1 MSAPTVDQVAAEIQA
16 GLSQAQDFLAQLT
29 AQANA
34 AGLGQSGTG
43 GAGSSVQGIAQGVSG
58 AASNLSAAANLSR
71 ALPLVI
77 LVLGV
82 LLGKPFYGVVG
93 AVVVY
98 LYLNPGAGAH

>member
-1 MSAPTVDQVAAEIQA
+1 MSAPTVDQVAAGVSNALNE
-16 GLSQAQDFLAQLT
+16 AQSFLAELT

-34 AGLGQSGTG
+34 AGLGQSSAG
-43 GAGSSVQGIAQGVSG
+43 GAGSAVQGVAQGVSG